1 MSGIVVDA
9 SVALAWCFPD
19 EASGY
24 ADSVLLAAQGEKV
37 HVPAIWP
44 IEVTNALWVGERRR
58 RIAAP
63 EIRRFADLLAG
74 LEIAEDLQRLPL
86 ALGHI
91 LPLAREHN
99 ISAYDAAYLELALR
113 RNAKLATLDD
123 ALRKAARSKG
133 VPIVTT

>member
-1 MSGIVVDA
+1 MVVDA

-19 EASGY
+19 EASDY
-24 ADSVLLAAQGEKV
+24 ADSVLLAAQGEKLY
-37 HVPAIWP
+37 VPAIWP
-44 IEVTNALWVGERRR
+44 IEVANALRVGERRQ
-58 RIAAP
+58 RIRPP

-86 ALGHI
+86 AVSQI

-99 ISAYDAAYLELALR
+99 ISAYDAAYLELAFR

-123 ALRKAARSKG
+123 ALRKAARLKG
-133 VPIVTT
+133 VPIVTI